1 MAPTTLV
8 CPSCASDVLPG
19 QTRCNTC
26 AQVLGEDNRCE
37 HCQALTP
44 AVEHNGKLTCHACGS
59 ARSRRPG
66 TVVVAPGQLERA
78 VGRAR
83 LTQQV
88 SAGLAWIIALVG
100 LGAAAILGLFGQNA
114 VERSAGL
121 IIAAFVAAIVYGFAR
136 LARSARVRQDAR
148 VRADL
153 EQRLMGLAAQRK
165 GAFSAED
172 AARHLGISAADANR
186 LLEGLVRTQQA
197 DMEVSERGDIQFV
210 LESSRR
216 AGGVRLAEVA
226 QLPGSA
232 RRAAQASSH

>member
-136 LARSARVRQDAR
+136 LARSARVRPDAR

-165 GAFSAED
+165 
-172 AARHLGISAADANR
+172 GISAADANR